1 MPHTNSQG
9 STTPTTPP
17 QSIPLRDLTRPPD
30 SADLGD
36 GQTRNSRGRSLLGT
50 GQRPTSG
57 HNEGPR
63 YERLGDTSP
72 SPTDRT
78 TRTGGMSSLTISEQR
93 DRAFNNDDLE
103 DAPSSPVGNP
113 ADFQAAMGF
122 AGLLVPDISV
132 SHAPRTESPAFA
144 EFDGFSPYGDAADEH
159 TSYFGSESDRVPLTD
174 PNSLQPM
181 SGAQPST
188 PSGQRHDRSS
198 SFQSINF
205 NSPESR
211 YRGSRLGDEL
221 PDAELGV
228 TSHGGRSRSHS
239 YGNSLRPGGVGRA
252 RSRSPSNASALS
264 RAGSIVRA
272 MSQRVV
278 NLSGEAELIERIEAE
293 AEASREAS
301 REQSIPS
308 TLGSLSDEAETR
320 YRPKHKADPLAAGP
334 QYRENLPTQPVEKA
348 MRFFGGGGAVQEP
361 TWEEE
366 AEKPSNPLRGKSLG
380 IFDAESKIRN
390 GLCDLLVYP
399 LTEPAILI
407 LIILQ
412 TILLAVDSSRSVYE
426 HPRPL
431 RWGETWTDFFILGLF
446 IIFTLE
452 IMARIIVSG
461 FIFNAAEYSTINRKK
476 GLKAAV
482 LDKYHSVFKPQRT
495 KSLRGPRHPSLA
507 ANTVIRSFT
516 AIQGEAI
523 RTVEQAQRLQLA
535 RRAFL
540 RHGFNRLD
548 FIAVVS
554 FWIAFV
560 VGVTGVEAS
569 VHVYVFRMLSC
580 LRILRLLSLTNG
592 TAIILR
598 SLKKAAPLLVNV
610 SFLIGF
616 FWLLFAIIGVQSF
629 KSSFDRQCVYVD
641 PMDPFNLN
649 GSAYVNTFQFCGG
662 QFNNVTG
669 AHDPFQIGPLD
680 NLSALQDGPSSAKG
694 YLCPA
699 GSYCL
704 QLDRQ
709 HLPYNG
715 TMNFDNIFQSLELV
729 FVIMTANTFTDLMY
743 YSTNSDYLAAAIFFA
758 GGIMIMTLWLL
769 NLLIAVITSS
779 FQIIREESE
788 ASAFAAHVKG
798 TPQTQD
804 PAAPKRVS
812 RMKLLFDKTHWF
824 WIVIITYGLVCQAL
838 RSANMSP
845 SRTNFI
851 DISET
856 VVTLI
861 LLVEIV
867 LRFTVD
873 WRYFFK
879 VHKNWFDLGLAII
892 TSIILI
898 PPIRN
903 SGQPYAWLT
912 VFQIL
917 RIYRVIIA
925 VPITRSLITLVLG
938 NASGIGNLMLFVF
951 LITFLVSIFA
961 VQLFRGELPQ
971 QDAYGNEIHITFATI
986 YNAFLGMYQILS
998 SENWTINLYNIT
1010 TFDDA
1015 RHTGWIGAIF
1025 FIIWFIL
1032 ANFIL
1037 VNMFIAVIQENFDV
1051 SEDEKRMHQVKSFL
1065 SRKELGGSSNNLSLS
1080 AIFRFGRSK
1089 ATKDP
1094 LDYGPATM
1102 EMLLKDAVVKDFLDD
1117 ETDEAQQAI
1126 AEGQPV
1132 EGDSTKSDF
1141 KSTIWG
1147 KFVTRI
1153 WNREPNPFYS
1163 NIHFS
1168 SGREEI
1174 TNARVLAKEA
1184 VSATSQRK
1192 KAQREFLARHP
1203 NYNNSLFIF
1212 TPRNPVRRLCQR
1224 IVGPGRGSERFEGV
1238 EPNKAVWYTFSA
1250 FIYAAIVAMVIL
1262 ACVTTPLYQKEYFA
1276 VHTFSVR
1283 NWFVWSDLS
1292 FAIIFSIEAIIKVIA
1307 DGFFWTPNAYFRSSW
1322 GLIDGIVLVTFWI
1335 NVVTALTND
1344 GSVSRAV
1351 GAFKALRALRLLN
1364 VSDSARE
1371 TFHSLIIVGIWK
1383 LLSAMFVSFALLIP
1397 FAIYGVNLFN
1407 GRMEICNDNS
1417 GTIVNLTDCFGEWGS
1432 SPASNNW
1439 SLVAPRVVSNPYYDF
1454 DNFGDSL
1461 FILFQ
1466 IVSQEGWVDVM
1477 WSAESITGLGLQP
1490 RAYAAQGNA
1499 LFFVIFNL
1507 MATVFVLTLFISVFM
1522 RNYTEQTGV
1531 AFLTADQRSWL
1542 ELRKLLRQVSP
1553 SKRPSS
1559 TGGKKWKDWCYKRAV
1574 RKHGKWQRA
1583 VTAALVLHLV
1593 LLMVEYWPEPN
1604 WWDEARVYIFLG
1616 FTLFYLANIIIRI
1629 VGLSWARFRRSSWD
1643 LFSIFAVLGSLAT
1656 TVLIVTNFLQTT
1668 YIQLHKTFLVLVV
1681 LLLIPRN
1688 DALDQLF
1695 KTAAASLTNIGNL
1708 LATWFILFLVF
1719 AIALTQAFGLTRF
1732 GSQETDNLNFRTVP
1746 KAMILLFRMSNG
1758 EGWNQIMED
1767 YATILPPLCVDDP
1780 DFFNSDCGSK
1790 QWARALFILWN
1801 VLSMYIFTSLFVSLI
1816 YESFSY
1822 VYQHSSGLGKVSRE
1836 EIRRFKQAWAT
1847 LDPEGTGFISKEQFP
1862 RLLGELSGVFEMRIY
1877 KQEHSVRRILEDVQS
1892 APTSGR
1898 IMSMASTSSTSG
1910 VNLKALNKRLAEIDA
1925 AEVRRSRARYNLF
1938 FEEVM
1943 VSADVDRGISFTTVL
1958 MILAHYNVISDNK
1971 SLKLEEFLRR
1981 RARLQRVE
1989 EEVRRRIVLGFF
2001 DTMYWSRRFRKH
2013 MANKR
2018 SGRMTTIP
2026 QLGPEVFVDGVDDE
2040 NEMNKQA
2047 RATVSPF
2054 LSPMEISDPRSSF
2067 ITHGLDGAARL
2078 RSGSVGAGP
2087 PSPASPGI
2095 ALGHS
2100 PQLSPHRPTN
2110 SAFSFEGE
2118 QVSPAGSAHS
2128 SRRGSSVN
2136 AENVLEVLD
2145 NSAWGESIRRSFTMR
2160 RPSRGERS

>member
-1 MPHTNSQG
+1 
-9 STTPTTPP
+9 
-17 QSIPLRDLTRPPD
+17 
-30 SADLGD
+30 
-36 GQTRNSRGRSLLGT
+36 
-50 GQRPTSG
+50 
-57 HNEGPR
+57 
-63 YERLGDTSP
+63 
-72 SPTDRT
+72 
-78 TRTGGMSSLTISEQR
+78 
-93 DRAFNNDDLE
+93 
-103 DAPSSPVGNP
+103 
-113 ADFQAAMGF
+113 
-122 AGLLVPDISV
+122 
-132 SHAPRTESPAFA
+132 
-144 EFDGFSPYGDAADEH
+144 
-159 TSYFGSESDRVPLTD
+159 
-174 PNSLQPM
+174 
-181 SGAQPST
+181 
-188 PSGQRHDRSS
+188 
-198 SFQSINF
+198 
-205 NSPESR
+205 
-211 YRGSRLGDEL
+211 
-221 PDAELGV
+221 
-228 TSHGGRSRSHS
+228 
-239 YGNSLRPGGVGRA
+239 
-252 RSRSPSNASALS
+252 
-264 RAGSIVRA
+264 
-272 MSQRVV
+272 
-278 NLSGEAELIERIEAE
+278 
-293 AEASREAS
+293 
-301 REQSIPS
+301 
-308 TLGSLSDEAETR
+308 
-320 YRPKHKADPLAAGP
+320 
-334 QYRENLPTQPVEKA
+334 
-348 MRFFGGGGAVQEP
+348 
-361 TWEEE
+361 
-366 AEKPSNPLRGKSLG
+366 
-380 IFDAESKIRN
+380 
-390 GLCDLLVYP
+390 
-399 LTEPAILI
+399 
-407 LIILQ
+407 
-412 TILLAVDSSRSVYE
+412 
-426 HPRPL
+426 
-431 RWGETWTDFFILGLF
+431 
-446 IIFTLE
+446 
-452 IMARIIVSG
+452 
-461 FIFNAAEYSTINRKK
+461 
-476 GLKAAV
+476 
-482 LDKYHSVFKPQRT
+482 
-495 KSLRGPRHPSLA
+495 
-507 ANTVIRSFT
+507 
-516 AIQGEAI
+516 
-523 RTVEQAQRLQLA
+523 
-535 RRAFL
+535 
-540 RHGFNRLD
+540 
-548 FIAVVS
+548 
-554 FWIAFV
+554 
-560 VGVTGVEAS
+560 
-569 VHVYVFRMLSC
+569 
-580 LRILRLLSLTNG
+580 
-592 TAIILR
+592 
-598 SLKKAAPLLVNV
+598 
-610 SFLIGF
+610 
-616 FWLLFAIIGVQSF
+616 
-629 KSSFDRQCVYVD
+629 
-641 PMDPFNLN
+641 MDPFNLN

-1383 LLSAMFVSFALLIP
+1383 LLSVRKFVL
-1397 FAIYGVNLFN
+1397 V
-1407 GRMEICNDNS
+1407 
-1417 GTIVNLTDCFGEWGS
+1417 GT
-1432 SPASNNW
+1432 W
-1439 SLVAPRVVSNPYYDF
+1439 SLIGTLGHVCVLCFAY
-1454 DNFGDSL
+1454 
-1461 FILFQ
+1461 
-1466 IVSQEGWVDVM
+1466 
-1477 WSAESITGLGLQP
+1477 SICHL
-1490 RAYAAQGNA
+1490 
-1499 LFFVIFNL
+1499 
-1507 MATVFVLTLFISVFM
+1507 
-1522 RNYTEQTGV
+1522 
-1531 AFLTADQRSWL
+1531 
-1542 ELRKLLRQVSP
+1542 
-1553 SKRPSS
+1553 
-1559 TGGKKWKDWCYKRAV
+1559 WC
-1574 RKHGKWQRA
+1574 
-1583 VTAALVLHLV
+1583 
-1593 LLMVEYWPEPN
+1593 EP
-1604 WWDEARVYIFLG
+1604 L
-1616 FTLFYLANIIIRI
+1616 
-1629 VGLSWARFRRSSWD
+1629 
-1643 LFSIFAVLGSLAT
+1643 
-1656 TVLIVTNFLQTT
+1656 
-1668 YIQLHKTFLVLVV
+1668 
-1681 LLLIPRN
+1681 
-1688 DALDQLF
+1688 
-1695 KTAAASLTNIGNL
+1695 
-1708 LATWFILFLVF
+1708 
-1719 AIALTQAFGLTRF
+1719 
-1732 GSQETDNLNFRTVP
+1732 
-1746 KAMILLFRMSNG
+1746 
-1758 EGWNQIMED
+1758 
-1767 YATILPPLCVDDP
+1767 
-1780 DFFNSDCGSK
+1780 
-1790 QWARALFILWN
+1790 QWADGN
-1801 VLSMYIFTSLFVSLI
+1801 M
-1816 YESFSY
+1816 
-1822 VYQHSSGLGKVSRE
+1822 
-1836 EIRRFKQAWAT
+1836 
-1847 LDPEGTGFISKEQFP
+1847 
-1862 RLLGELSGVFEMRIY
+1862 
-1877 KQEHSVRRILEDVQS
+1877 
-1892 APTSGR
+1892 
-1898 IMSMASTSSTSG
+1898 
-1910 VNLKALNKRLAEIDA
+1910 
-1925 AEVRRSRARYNLF
+1925 
-1938 FEEVM
+1938 
-1943 VSADVDRGISFTTVL
+1943 
-1958 MILAHYNVISDNK
+1958 
-1971 SLKLEEFLRR
+1971 
-1981 RARLQRVE
+1981 QR
-1989 EEVRRRIVLGFF
+1989 
-2001 DTMYWSRRFRKH
+2001 
-2013 MANKR
+2013 
-2018 SGRMTTIP
+2018 
-2026 QLGPEVFVDGVDDE
+2026 Q
-2040 NEMNKQA
+2040 
-2047 RATVSPF
+2047 
-2054 LSPMEISDPRSSF
+2054 
-2067 ITHGLDGAARL
+2067 
-2078 RSGSVGAGP
+2078 
-2087 PSPASPGI
+2087 
-2095 ALGHS
+2095 
-2100 PQLSPHRPTN
+2100 
-2110 SAFSFEGE
+2110 
-2118 QVSPAGSAHS
+2118 
-2128 SRRGSSVN
+2128 
-2136 AENVLEVLD
+2136 
-2145 NSAWGESIRRSFTMR
+2145 
-2160 RPSRGERS
+2160 